1 VSGLANL
8 LTNKFHIGI
17 VEWGGVEYRGTHEP
31 LVSAQTFMKVQD
43 LLASRA
49 ARGIRERKHH
59 HYLKGLLVCGVCG
72 RRLSIQFSKGRYVY
86 FFCLGQKSQRAP
98 SGCREAYVPADVI
111 EREVEELY
119 RKVQLPPAMIDRLL
133 TDMEAEVV
141 EREGRNAAE
150 REFLARRLAR
160 AETERR
166 KLLDA
171 YYGGAVDLP
180 TLRTEQERIGREI
193 HAVEGQM
200 EAANAHLAE
209 WQEVLRLA
217 AQIAGTCATAYAR
230 AREKT
235 RRLFNN
241 AVFEAVLVRDGKAAE
256 ARYREPFDVLFT
268 SQRFEYG
275 DLAGKA
281 LRYSNYQTTRSRLD
295 ELRAAIC

>member
-150 REFLARRLAR
+150 REFLAR